1 MPTGFPPQIAYPLA
15 LDSDRTLYLVYN
27 TSEARTTAENS
38 AWEEEIRIV
47 PVGDCQQE
55 IWAEN
60 GFANISGEMFYYDAV
75 EKNVPAGSGATFGNV
90 KVDSKGS
97 ILSISVLSGGQGYCL
112 PEIAVKGKGTGARL
126 KAVVSGGSIER
137 VEVVKPGIGYENG
150 STVLE
155 LEGKTFK
162 LKRCLRSMGGKP
174 TKFNPSGTW
183 VRGFVVAEHHN
194 QIVDATMS
202 IERYIFDLED
212 RVAKLEDE
220 PVCSD
225 DAYCADV
232 TLETNVSQ
240 DPEGCRVTTMQYSVI
255 VNGTFSTF
263 MLDFG
268 DGQSTSS
275 IQSGTHTYA
284 SGANIDPVVTVV
296 GSDCTVV
303 QTPISRDS
311 STVPEVTGEITFVI
325 PIPQVPNFPEIFI
338 PDFQQ
343 PNPQIELPQI
353 VFPCLNV
360 TPIGGTDINIPSI
373 INIVPPVISFVP
385 PSMSPVSFTFGPAPT
400 ISPASFTF
408 GLAPTIS
415 PASFTFGPAPK
426 ISPASFTFGPAP
438 TISPAS
444 FTFGPAPT
452 ISPASFTFAPAP
464 TISPAS
470 FTFGPAPKI
479 SPASFTFGP
488 APKISPASFTFGPA
502 PKISPASFTFGP
514 APKVSPASFNW
525 GTPPKISGTSFDWGK
540 PPKISGTSFDWGKPP
555 KISGTS
561 FDWGKPPSV
570 TGSFYWGNT
579 PSVTGSF
586 YWGDTPSVTASVNWG
601 NIPSVTGSFTWGDY
615 VPSVTGSF
623 TWGDVP
629 SITASLSWDNP
640 PKVSIEWGN
649 VPTLSCVVT
658 VECGGSQGAGFRRTN
673 TLDENFVDDF
683 NTDNFDIEIG
693 DIGIPSEIKVVVPKF
708 PDIKITHDIPNFID
722 IKSDIPNKIVLYQAD
737 LIPKEIKIVNESVIP
752 SVIALDSSSVP
763 NSIRIDATSV
773 PGFISLIPVN
783 IPSTIRLDG
792 SEIPEFIRVV
802 GIPESIEVKMPSEIV
817 ARLEVPENL
826 EIPLVYKGGPVPIQF
841 DTSNLLGGDEQACFA
856 LVPCNKK

>member
-438 TISPAS
+438 
-444 FTFGPAPT
+444 
-452 ISPASFTFAPAP
+452 
-464 TISPAS
+464 
-470 FTFGPAPKI
+470 
-479 SPASFTFGP
+479 
-488 APKISPASFTFGPA
+488 
-502 PKISPASFTFGP
+502 KISPASFTFGP

>member
-27 TSEARTTAENS
+27 TSEARTTVENS
-38 AWEEEIRIV
+38 AWEEEIQIV

-75 EKNVPAGSGATFGNV
+75 EKNEPVGSGAVLGNV
-90 KVDSKGS
+90 ILDSKGS
-97 ILSISVLSGGQGYCL
+97 ILSVSVLNGGQGYCV
-112 PEIAVKGKGTGARL
+112 PEIAVKGNGTGAKL
-126 KAVVSGGSIER
+126 KAVVSGGSIVR
-137 VEVVKPGIGYENG
+137 VEIVRPGTGYEEG

-155 LEGKTFK
+155 LEGKIFK
-162 LKRCLRSMGGKP
+162 LKRCLRNMGGKQ

-183 VRGFVVAEHHN
+183 VRGFVMAEHHN
-194 QIVDATMS
+194 QLVDVAIS
-202 IERYIFDLED
+202 IERYVLELED
-212 RVAKLEDE
+212 RIAKLEEE

-225 DAYCADV
+225 DAYCVDV
-232 TLETNVSQ
+232 TLETNISQ
-240 DPEGCRVTTMQYSVI
+240 DPEGCRETTMQYSVI

-263 MLDFG
+263 TLDFG

-275 IQSGTHTYA
+275 IQSGVHNYA

-296 GSDCTVV
+296 GGDCTVV
-303 QTPISRDS
+303 QTPISRPKGG
-311 STVPEVTGEITFVI
+311 VPEVPETPTFVI
-325 PIPQVPNFPEIFI
+325 PIPQVPNFPDILI

-360 TPIGGTDINIPSI
+360 SPIGTDINIPSI

-385 PSMSPVSFTFGPAPT
+385 PNISPVSFTFGPAPT
-400 ISPASFTF
+400 ISPAT
-408 GLAPTIS
+408 
-415 PASFTFGPAPK
+415 FTFGPAPS
-426 ISPASFTFGPAP
+426 ISPATFTFGPAP
-438 TISPAS
+438 S
-444 FTFGPAPT
+444 
-452 ISPASFTFAPAP
+452 
-464 TISPAS
+464 ISPAS

-514 APKVSPASFNW
+514 APKISPASFTFGPAPKISPASFNW
-525 GTPPKISGTSFDWGK
+525 GTPPKVTGASFNWGT
-540 PPKISGTSFDWGKPP
+540 PPKVTGASFNWGTPP
-555 KISGTS
+555 K
-561 FDWGKPPSV
+561 V
-570 TGSFYWGNT
+570 TGASFNWGTPPKVTGASFNWGTPPKVTGASFNWGTPPKVTSSFNWGQT

-586 YWGDTPSVTASVNWG
+586 TWGDEV
-601 NIPSVTGSFTWGDY
+601 PSVTGSFTWGDY

-629 SITASLSWDNP
+629 SVTASLTWEDP

-658 VECGGSQGAGFRRTN
+658 VECGGSGSTGFRRAN

-683 NTDNFDIEIG
+683 NTDNFDIEIS

-763 NSIRIDATSV
+763 SSIRIDATSV
-773 PGFISLIPVN
+773 PGFISLVPVD

-792 SEIPEFIRVV
+792 SEIPESIRVV

>member
-15 LDSDRTLYLVYN
+15 LDSDKTLYLVYN
-27 TSEARTTAENS
+27 TSEAKTTAENS
-38 AWEEEIRIV
+38 AWEEEIQIT
-47 PVGDCQQE
+47 PVGDCQRE

-75 EKNVPAGSGATFGNV
+75 ERKEPAGNGATFGNV
-90 KVDSKGS
+90 KIDSRGS
-97 ILSISVLSGGQGYCL
+97 ILSVSVLDGGQGYCL
-112 PEIAVKGKGTGARL
+112 PEVEVRGKGTGAKL
-126 KAVVSGGSIER
+126 KAVISGGSIES
-137 VEVVKPGIGYENG
+137 VEVIRPGIGYEEG
-150 STVLE
+150 STTLE
-155 LEGKTFK
+155 LQGKIFK
-162 LKRCLRSMGGKP
+162 LKRCLRGMGGKP

-183 VRGFVVAEHHN
+183 VRGFVMAEHHN
-194 QIVDATMS
+194 QLVDATIS
-202 IERYIFDLED
+202 VEKYIFELED
-212 RVAKLEDE
+212 RIAKLEAE

-225 DAYCADV
+225 DAYCAEV

-240 DPEGCRVTTMQYSVI
+240 SPDGCSETTMQYNVI

-263 MLDFG
+263 NLDFG

-284 SGANIDPVVTVV
+284 SGANIDPVVTVI
-296 GSDCTVV
+296 GGECAVV
-303 QTPISRDS
+303 QTPISRLNGG
-311 STVPEVTGEITFVI
+311 VPEVSETPTFVI
-325 PIPQVPNFPEIFI
+325 PIPQVPNFPDIAI

-360 TPIGGTDINIPSI
+360 SPIGTDINIPSI

-385 PSMSPVSFTFGPAPT
+385 PSISPV
-400 ISPASFTF
+400 
-408 GLAPTIS
+408 
-415 PASFTFGPAPK
+415 
-426 ISPASFTFGPAP
+426 SFTFGPAP

-452 ISPASFTFAPAP
+452 ISPASFTFGPAPSISPASFTFGPAPTISPASFTFGPAP

-502 PKISPASFTFGP
+502 PKISPASFNWGTP
-514 APKVSPASFNW
+514 PKLTGASFNW
-525 GTPPKISGTSFDWGK
+525 GTPPKVSPASFSWGT
-540 PPKISGTSFDWGKPP
+540 PPKVSPASFSWGTPP
-555 KISGTS
+555 KVSPASFSWGT
-561 FDWGKPPSV
+561 
-570 TGSFYWGNT
+570 T

-586 YWGDTPSVTASVNWG
+586 TWGDTPSVTGSFTWGDTPSVTASVEWG
-601 NIPSVTGSFTWGDY
+601 PTPSVTGSFTWGPTPSVTGSFTWGDY

-623 TWGDVP
+623 TWGPTP
-629 SITASLSWDNP
+629 SVTASLTWNDP
-640 PKVSIEWGN
+640 PKISVDWGS

-658 VECGGSQGAGFRRTN
+658 VECGGSGSTGFRRAN

-683 NTDNFDIEIG
+683 NTDNFDIEIS

-708 PDIKITHDIPNFID
+708 PDIKITHDIPKFID

-752 SVIALDSSSVP
+752 SVISIDSYGVPSS
-763 NSIRIDATSV
+763 IKIDATSV
-773 PGFISLIPVN
+773 PGFISLVPVD
-783 IPSTIRLDG
+783 IPSAIRLDG
-792 SEIPEFIRVV
+792 SEVPESIRVV
-802 GIPESIEVKMPSEIV
+802 GIPDSIEVKMPSEIV

>member
-502 PKISPASFTFGP
+502 PK
-514 APKVSPASFNW
+514 VSPASFNW
-525 GTPPKISGTSFDWGK
+525 GT
-540 PPKISGTSFDWGKPP
+540 PP

>member
-112 PEIAVKGKGTGARL
+112 PEIAVKGKGTGAGL

-194 QIVDATMS
+194 QIADATMS

-263 MLDFG
+263 ILDFG

-303 QTPISRDS
+303 QTPISRGS
-311 STVPEVTGEITFVI
+311 STVPEEPVKTTFI
-325 PIPQVPNFPEIFI
+325 LEIPQVPNFPEITI
-338 PDFQQ
+338 PSFV
-343 PNPQIELPQI
+343 PANPQIELPQI

-373 INIVPPVISFVP
+373 ITIVPPVISFVP
-385 PSMSPVSFTFGPAPT
+385 PSMSPASFTFGAAPT

-408 GLAPTIS
+408 NPAPSISPASFTFGAAPTIS
-415 PASFTFGPAPK
+415 PASFTFD
-426 ISPASFTFGPAP
+426 
-438 TISPAS
+438 
-444 FTFGPAPT
+444 
-452 ISPASFTFAPAP
+452 
-464 TISPAS
+464 
-470 FTFGPAPKI
+470 
-479 SPASFTFGP
+479 
-488 APKISPASFTFGPA
+488 PA

-525 GTPPKISGTSFDWGK
+525 GTPPKVSPASFNWGT
-540 PPKISGTSFDWGKPP
+540 PPKISGTSFNWGTPP
-555 KISGTS
+555 KMSGTS
-561 FDWGKPPSV
+561 FDWGTP
-570 TGSFYWGNT
+570 

-601 NIPSVTGSFTWGDY
+601 DIPSVTGSFTWGDY

-623 TWGDVP
+623 SWGDVP
-629 SITASLSWDNP
+629 SITASLYWDNP

-658 VECGGSQGAGFRRTN
+658 VECGGSQGSGFRRAN

-802 GIPESIEVKMPSEIV
+802 GIPESIEVKMPSE
-817 ARLEVPENL
+817 R
-826 EIPLVYKGGPVPIQF
+826 
-841 DTSNLLGGDEQACFA
+841 
-856 LVPCNKK
+856 